1 MNARGTTAR
10 AADRVEALLRSP
22 DAAPWAPAPESLR
35 ARVMEAVS
43 SVPRAQT
50 ESALAAT
57 SAWRWSAAA
66 AVALV
71 AGTLGLLVGA
81 SVWKGGAS
89 APAPALTAADAPP
102 RQAAPAPQTAEAPTV
117 LLARAFGEMR
127 PAGSARLVDAVA
139 APMRSEAQ
147 GLAAETTNA
156 AKTVLS
162 RLPFVSMD

>member
-1 MNARGTTAR
+1 MNSQGNTAR
-10 AADRVEALLRSP
+10 ATDRVEALLRSP

-43 SVPRAQT
+43 SAPRART

-57 SAWRWSAAA
+57 SAWRWAAAA

-71 AGTLGLLVGA
+71 AGTLGLIVGA
-81 SVWKGGAS
+81 SVWRGDAT
-89 APAPALTAADAPP
+89 APAPALTDAAP